1 MKKLLLK
8 STAFILCS
16 ISLSSQAQ
24 EWKKN
29 SAHTAL
35 YAQDQF
41 GGTNITGIGI
51 GIVNPTARLEV
62 FGRIKF
68 HSTLMLDS
76 TLNIGS
82 NYSING
88 LNGSFKNASW
98 ASASNRFMQVDANGS
113 LIPFPVGSPSQVLY
127 GNGTWGTLPVVPVIW
142 QQAGSAAYYNNG
154 SVGIGTNAPQAALDV
169 VGDVKVSNNLYV
181 GGGILISQ
189 KVEAS
194 SSMKTDT
201 IHSTSGETKFTGKL
215 MLLDKIQVEGATLL
229 KSQFQVN
236 GTSLF
241 NGTVQANNLNVSGV
255 INFGNGANVNGI
267 LNTSNL
273 NVTNNTT
280 FAGGVTSPTGFKF
293 DNAHGITYTPAS
305 GSSPSRYNFNGG
317 NLPTAVYCAASPNP
331 GAINY
336 FGNSIQLFDQTNLAG
351 TGLLNLQNW
360 TGGSSIDASTGSTS
374 TGALLLNYFCHS
386 PTSINTGWDI
396 PNGVDGGTVYMGAK
410 VDLQSSLK
418 IGYSGIPSVVDLNT
432 SIEVHQNTQNAS
444 GVKVKTYNNSI
455 KAFSIEAYTGGTN
468 NFVVYG
474 DGRTVI
480 GDSYA
485 PAGYQLA
492 VKGKVIAEEVVVQL
506 RATWPDYVF
515 AKNYNLK
522 PLSEIEAYIKE
533 HKHLQNIPSAK
544 EIEKEGVTLGTIV
557 TKQMEKIEELTLYL
571 IEQQKQIEELK
582 KLVDSIKK

>member
-1 MKKLLLK
+1 MKLTLLLGVI
-8 STAFILCS
+8 TTIGY
-16 ISLSSQAQ
+16 SQAGAK
-24 EWKKN
+24 WATGGN
-29 SAHTAL
+29 STTTG
-35 YAQDQF
+35 DFF
-41 GGTNITGIGI
+41 GTTTNFPIDFKTNNVLRATLSTTGVFKINNLAGA
-51 GIVNPTARLEV
+51 NTRLLQ
-62 FGRIKF
+62 
-68 HSTLMLDS
+68 T
-76 TLNIGS
+76 
-82 NYSING
+82 
-88 LNGSFKNASW
+88 
-98 ASASNRFMQVDANGS
+98 DANGNIIF
-113 LIPFPVGSPSQVLY
+113 LPQGTPSQVLY
-127 GNGTWGTLPVVPVIW
+127 GNGAWGALPVAPVIW
-142 QQAGSAAYYNNG
+142 QQAGSMAYYNNG
-154 SVGIGTNAPQAALDV
+154 FVGIGTNNPQVALDV

-201 IHSTSGETKFTGKL
+201 IHSTSGETKFTAKL
-215 MLLDKIQVEGATLL
+215 MFLDKIQVEGATLL

-241 NGTVQANNLNVSGV
+241 NGTVQANNLNVSGTT
-255 INFGNGANVNGI
+255 NFGNGANVNGI

-396 PNGVDGGTVYMGAK
+396 PNGIDGGTVYMGAK

-432 SIEVHQNTQNAS
+432 SIEVNQNTQNAS

-474 DGRTVI
+474 DGKTSIGSGKIIIGTQHDNAKLTV
-480 GDSYA
+480 D
-485 PAGYQLA
+485 
-492 VKGKVIAEEVVVQL
+492 GKIVARELVITQQS
-506 RATWPDYVF
+506 WSDYVF
-515 AKNYNLK
+515 AKNYSLPNIYEVEK
-522 PLSEIEAYIKE
+522 FYKIN
-533 HKHLQNIPSAK
+533 KHLPEIPS
-544 EIEKEGVTLGTIV
+544 EKEVIENGINVGE
-557 TKQMEKIEELTLYL
+557 MENILLKKIEELTLYMVEQKKQSDNQLLL
-571 IEQQKQIEELK
+571 IEKITKELNDLK
-582 KLVDSIKK
+582 K

>member
-1 MKKLLLK
+1 MKMKLTLLLGVI
-8 STAFILCS
+8 TTLGY
-16 ISLSSQAQ
+16 SQAGAK
-24 EWKKN
+24 WATGGN
-29 SAHTAL
+29 STTTG
-35 YAQDQF
+35 DFF
-41 GGTNITGIGI
+41 GTTTNFPIDFKTNNVLRATLSTTGVFKINNLAGA
-51 GIVNPTARLEV
+51 NTRLLQ
-62 FGRIKF
+62 
-68 HSTLMLDS
+68 T
-76 TLNIGS
+76 
-82 NYSING
+82 
-88 LNGSFKNASW
+88 
-98 ASASNRFMQVDANGS
+98 DANGNIIF
-113 LIPFPVGSPSQVLY
+113 LPQGSPSQVLY
-127 GNGTWGTLPVVPVIW
+127 GNGTWGALPVAPVIW
-142 QQAGSAAYYNNG
+142 QQTGSAISYSNG
-154 SVGIGTNAPQAALDV
+154 FVGIGTNNPQVALDV

-181 GGGILISQ
+181 GGGILISK

-201 IHSTSGETKFTGKL
+201 VHSASGETKFTSKL
-215 MLLDKIQVEGATLL
+215 ILLDKIQVEGATLL

-255 INFGNGANVNGI
+255 TNFGNGANVNGI

-396 PNGVDGGTVYMGAK
+396 PNGIDGGTVYMGAK
-410 VDLQSSLK
+410 VDLQNSLK
-418 IGYSGIPSVVDLNT
+418 IGYSGIPSVIDLNT
-432 SIEVHQNTQNAS
+432 SIEVNQNTQNAS
-444 GVKVKTYNNSI
+444 GVKIKTYNNSI
-455 KAFSIEAYTGGTN
+455 KAFSIEAYTGGIN

-474 DGRTVI
+474 DGKTFI
-480 GDSYA
+480 GKSKQLS
-485 PAGYQLA
+485 AGHTGAMLS
-492 VKGKVIAEEVVVQL
+492 VNGDIVVGTGSSANIWVTQSN
-506 RATWPDYVF
+506 WSDFVF
-515 AKNYNLK
+515 DTNYHPMDITELETFYKKNHHLPNVPTTRDIQENGNNLGQTDAI
-522 PLSEIEAYIKE
+522 L
-533 HKHLQNIPSAK
+533 LQ
-544 EIEKEGVTLGTIV
+544 
-557 TKQMEKIEELTLYL
+557 KIEELTLYL
-571 IEQQKQIEELK
+571 VEQQKQINALK
-582 KLVDSIKK
+582 EQLKNK